1 MINSYEDLIDES
13 RVLKDGVFYPAPIRK
28 TGKEQMSGQ
37 RNWQYY
43 LWNILMIQSW
53 LEAEN

>member
-1 MINSYEDLIDES
+1 LINSYEDLIDES